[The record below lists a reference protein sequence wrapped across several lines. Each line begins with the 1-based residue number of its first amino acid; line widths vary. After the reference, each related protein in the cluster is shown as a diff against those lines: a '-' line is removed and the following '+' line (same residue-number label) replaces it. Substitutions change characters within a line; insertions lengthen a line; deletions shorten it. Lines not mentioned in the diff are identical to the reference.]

1 LKYLTII
8 PQSYPVKEK
17 PCNIKNELDKRI
29 YDVCVRTLKLSM
41 MEHYVDTPW
50 REQCLYVFDARNQM
64 KFGYECFKDGN
75 ALYARSNLKLM
86 SEDRREDG
94 LLSICYPSGGVLAIP
109 SFSLYWFLAVREY
122 LDFTG
127 DVSFAEEIYNKL
139 CSVLDVFLNNVHNG
153 LLGTFDGGKRWNF
166 YDWTEFMNG
175 GRNQGKEYPDL
186 MINCLFLM
194 ALKNFKVICGYLNRD
209 FLHDELIET
218 IRLNTR
224 REFYDREE
232 KAFSLTR
239 GGKEFTV
246 LGNALAVLT
255 DVAEDKNAI
264 CEKISSGKMVDC
276 SLSMKCFKYDALL
289 LTNKRKWKQRVLDEI
304 RSEYKA
310 MLDVGA
316 TSVWETIDGA
326 KAFSNAGSLCHGW
339 SAIPVYYLR
348 KLR

>member
-1 LKYLTII
+1 
-8 PQSYPVKEK
+8 
-17 PCNIKNELDKRI
+17 
-29 YDVCVRTLKLSM
+29 

-232 KAFSLTR
+232 KVFSLTR

-316 TSVWETIDGA
+316 TSVWETVDGA